1 MIRSN
6 SHSVSAQILSN
17 QFKSCLRVRFHG
29 GPRNGQIVRI
39 GTDHCTIGSGPE
51 ATLRLICRDI
61 APLHCDVQ
69 LQEGRAVVRR
79 LDGAAYLNGA
89 EFESAE
95 LSVGDILSLG
105 PIDFEVMPEVGTMFE
120 FDQVRAHED
129 ASALNDLESQ
139 LAEVREREAGLS
151 TQWEADRAELQ
162 NQLSDALAKVTTLTT
177 QTEELAATEAEAF
190 RTLTDLRTR
199 VEELELER
207 ESDQAA
213 LATLKQQLECKESEL
228 QSAMQQAQA
237 ATEPTAYAEPEP
249 ADQAEPESMN
259 FGEQAE
265 EAVAEPASHAEPY
278 AETYVEPESPAD
290 PYAWEPEASPAE
302 AFAEPEIEPH
312 AEPEAEA
319 YVEPEA
325 YTEPEAEA
333 YTEPEPTAE
342 AHAEPEMESYAEP
355 EIDAYTEPEPE
366 AEVYAEP
373 EAAAD
378 SDDFADG
385 QPLTSSRES
394 ALEMLERLRSE
405 ASGTEFDPQ
414 SSEMTEPAEAAE
426 PIEPE
431 MVMEPEP
438 EMVMEPETVMEP
450 EMEPEPE
457 TVMETETE
465 TEEETETVLSDE
477 VDVELGMESEMAE
490 ESEEDVVDDS
500 VEAATDSSLPMTEEE
515 LEFSAPVDEAPIDTA
530 SILAKF
536 GHSMDMSDEDDEPMT
551 PVTPP
556 VSIPTPEPET
566 AFSESEDDSI
576 QDYMNQLMQRVG
588 TPAETPAQPKPEPS
602 KAVEK
607 AIEKRVPETVEAP
620 PAQEVGP
627 LNPSEF
633 VPRAVAPEASSSL
646 QALRAVAN
654 TSARSAIDVH
664 QRRNYDQY
672 SMVCWFISI
681 VAGVVCFAMAFLSE
695 TLFSLPTLIAAVCF
709 GIAGVAAVK
718 ALAFSAKAQQG
729 RKKTDEQLAA
739 IQQAQQSQSQ
749 QTS

>member
-61 APLHCDVQ
+61 ASLHCDVQ
-69 LQEGRAVVRR
+69 LEDGRAVVRR

-213 LATLKQQLECKESEL
+213 LATLKQELECKESEL

-237 ATEPTAYAEPEP
+237 ATEPTSYAEPEA

-265 EAVAEPASHAEPY
+265 EAVAEPASHDEPY

-290 PYAWEPEASPAE
+290 PYAWEPEAAE
-302 AFAEPEIEPH
+302 AYAGPEMESH
-312 AEPEAEA
+312 AEQEPEA
-319 YVEPEA
+319 YVEP
-325 YTEPEAEA
+325 EA

-355 EIDAYTEPEPE
+355 EIDAYTEPAPE

-373 EAAAD
+373 EAAGD

-431 MVMEPEP
+431 P
-438 EMVMEPETVMEP
+438 EMELEPETVM
-450 EMEPEPE
+450 
-457 TVMETETE
+457 ETE

-500 VEAATDSSLPMTEEE
+500 AEAATDSSLPMTEEE

-536 GHSMDMSDEDDEPMT
+536 GHSMDMSDEDDEPVT

-607 AIEKRVPETVEAP
+607 AAEKRVPETVEAP

-681 VAGVVCFAMAFLSE
+681 VSGVVCFAMAFLSE
-695 TLFSLPTLIAAVCF
+695 TLFSLPTLIATVCF